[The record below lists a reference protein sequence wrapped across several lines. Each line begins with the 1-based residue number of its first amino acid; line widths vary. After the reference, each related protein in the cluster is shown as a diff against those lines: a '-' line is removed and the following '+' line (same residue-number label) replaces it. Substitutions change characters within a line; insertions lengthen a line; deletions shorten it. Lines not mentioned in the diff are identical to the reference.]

1 MQPQI
6 KKEAKATATTTTTT
20 TAKATLFSDKNFRWL
35 IGGSTISML
44 GDQFTMVALPWLVL
58 KMTGDTFILGIVL
71 AMLGVPRALFIFI
84 GGAIVD
90 QYSPK
95 RVMMITKCINTVLL
109 ATLAGLVFSGHL
121 SLWMVY
127 ALALSLGIS
136 TAFSIPAGTS
146 MLPRVVALSQLQ
158 IANSITLSIRQV
170 SMFLGP
176 VMAGILIAICGQSE
190 NAGIKDSTGLSAA
203 FLLDCASYAISAW
216 TLNKVITR
224 DDAQNKSDAVSIL
237 KNVFT
242 GLQFCWQQKE
252 LRTCFMYWSAIA
264 FFIMGPMQ
272 IAMPLLATKLNNSAG
287 TFGLLAGAHGAGT
300 LLGMAVSG
308 IKPNLRFGTLGGT
321 MLLIDFIIAL
331 LFMPLGL
338 VQSSWQAVLILL
350 TIASLGGYLHVAVFT
365 WIQTQVPPALLGRA
379 MSMFMFIFMG
389 IGPIS
394 AALSGWMM
402 RSLQLT
408 QLFFVCGAMLMLIV
422 IFALFA
428 SPMRLVKDNRASAN
442 QAG

>member
-1 MQPQI
+1 MQPQSTN
-6 KKEAKATATTTTTT
+6 EAKATAR
-20 TAKATLFSDKNFRWL
+20 AALFKDKNFRWM
-35 IGGSTISML
+35 IAGGTISML
-44 GDQFTMVALPWLVL
+44 GDQFTLIALPWLVL
-58 KMTGDTFILGIVL
+58 KMTGDTLILGIVL

-95 RVMMITKCINTVLL
+95 RVMMITKYINTLLL
-109 ATLAGLVFSGHL
+109 AMLACLVFSGDL

-127 ALALSLGIS
+127 ALALSLGVS

-158 IANSITLSIRQV
+158 IANSITLTIRQI

-176 VMAGILIAICGQSE
+176 VMAGILIAMFGQSD
-190 NAGIKDSTGLSAA
+190 NAGVKDSSGLSAA

-216 TLNKVITR
+216 TLNKVMTK
-224 DDAQNKSDAVSIL
+224 DNGHSKSETAGVL

-242 GLQFCWQQKE
+242 GIRFCWQQKE
-252 LRTCFMYWSAIA
+252 LRTCFIYWSAIA

-287 TFGLLAGAHGAGT
+287 TFGLLAGTQGAGT
-300 LLGMAVSG
+300 LLGMAISG
-308 IKPNLRFGTLGGT
+308 IKPDLRFRSLGGT
-321 MLLIDFIIAL
+321 MLLIDFIVAL

-350 TIASLGGYLHVAVFT
+350 TISSLGGYLHVAVFT

-394 AALSGWMM
+394 AALSGWLM
-402 RSLQLT
+402 RNLHLT

-422 IFALFA
+422 VFALFA
-428 SPMRLVKDNRASAN
+428 SPMRLVKDSRTSTN
-442 QAG
+442 QVS

>member
-1 MQPQI
+1 MQPQQ
-6 KKEAKATATTTTTT
+6 KKEAKSTAR
-20 TAKATLFSDKNFRWL
+20 ATLLSDKNFRWMVS
-35 IGGSTISML
+35 GSTISML
-44 GDQFTMVALPWLVL
+44 GDQFTLVALPWLVL
-58 KMTGDTFILGIVL
+58 KMTGDTLILGIVL

-90 QYSPK
+90 QTSPK
-95 RVMMITKCINTVLL
+95 RVMMVTKYVNTLLL

-127 ALALSLGIS
+127 GIALSLGIS

-176 VMAGILIAICGQSE
+176 VMAGILIAMFEKSD
-190 NAGIKDSTGLSAA
+190 NTGIKDSSGLSAA

-216 TLNKVITR
+216 TLSKVMTKEDVHNKPGAASV
-224 DDAQNKSDAVSIL
+224 L
-237 KNVFT
+237 KNVYA
-242 GLQFCWQQKE
+242 GLIFCWQQKE
-252 LRTCFMYWSAIA
+252 LRTCFIYWSAIA

-287 TFGLLAGAHGAGT
+287 TFGLLAGTQGAGT
-300 LLGMAVSG
+300 LLGMAISG

-321 MLLIDFIIAL
+321 MLLIDFIVAL

-338 VQSSWQAVLILL
+338 MQYSWQAVLILL
-350 TIASLGGYLHVAVFT
+350 TISSLGGYLHVAVFT
-365 WIQTQVPPALLGRA
+365 WIQTQVPPAMLGRA

-394 AALSGWMM
+394 AALSGWLM
-402 RSLQLT
+402 RSLPLN
-408 QLFFVCGAMLMLIV
+408 QLFIVCGSILIMIV
-422 IFALFA
+422 GLALLV
-428 SPMRLVKDNRASAN
+428 SPIRQVKDNCASAN
-442 QAG
+442 QSS